1 MPMPSKQQPRVRGLR
16 QRLIALAG
24 VVVVVDVILA
34 LLSFGGIL
42 GNQGGG
48 KGIENVALLDTTRP
62 EGVQNLD
69 VAPQKGKLA
78 PDFEISAFDGSRRRL
93 SDFRGKVVYVNFWAT
108 WCTPCIF
115 ELPDIQE
122 LLNRHQDQLVVVAV
136 NRGEPLDRARNFMNN
151 LARRD
156 GGNGL
161 SLTVEGMDPDD
172 TLYDEYRALG
182 MPASVFID
190 ANGIVTRVVNG
201 LIVLEQMET
210 AYGEAISAAAPE

>member
-1 MPMPSKQQPRVRGLR
+1 VPKPKGKESRTSELR
-16 QRLIALAG
+16 KRLLALAG
-24 VVVVVDVILA
+24 VVVVVGVAMTLLA
-34 LLSFGGIL
+34 AVGVL

-48 KGIENVALLDTTRP
+48 EGIVNVALLDTAP
-62 EGVQNLD
+62 PAGAQDLD
-69 VAPQKGKLA
+69 VGPQKGKLA
-78 PDFEISAFDGSRRRL
+78 PDFEISAFDGSRHRL

-115 ELPDIQE
+115 ELPDILE
-122 LLNRHQDQLVVVAV
+122 LLNRHKDQLLVIAV
-136 NRGEPLDRARNFMNN
+136 NRGEPLDRARNFMND

-161 SLTVEGMDPDD
+161 NLTVQGMDPDD
-172 TLYDEYRALG
+172 TLYDAYRALG

-190 ANGIVTRVVNG
+190 AEGVITRVVNG

-210 AYGEAISAAAPE
+210 AFGEAVSAAALE